1 DLVAVHTLAAAVQE
15 LLRDLGRSRGIKSI
29 FKDSDLIRPERK
41 KEVTN
46 LFNEAQNFFKHADR
60 DPDKQ
65 LKFYSEATQFY
76 LLDAALLYVQLTGKQ
91 FPEVTGL
98 IAWSVVRFPD
108 ILVEGA
114 FKEQITGL
122 VPQGFNPDNYQ
133 FLLMA
138 IDLLA
143 KADLLKG

>member
-1 DLVAVHTLAAAVQE
+1 MATTPTTMHPAVKAVQ
-15 LLRDLGRSRGIKSI
+15 
-29 FKDSDLIRPERK
+29 
-41 KEVTN
+41 N
-46 LFNEAQNFFKHADR
+46 LADEHEKAL
-60 DPDKQ
+60 D
-65 LKFYSEATQFY
+65 

-143 KADLLKG
+143 KADLLKGHQ